1 MAQASWWTTIPT
13 AELLDLRRRL
23 LEHLGAEFG
32 GALKAELEDIVQHA
46 FAGLFR
52 RRENVTADNDGLY
65 RYLKTVSR
73 HAALD
78 RIRAARRRQEHLPEL
93 TAERDRRV
101 SRAPVPGIPPEG
113 LAEENDNVW
122 KVFCALDELDRLVVW
137 SHIVD
142 GKSIR
147 AIARDLDL
155 NWHRVAGIIEGTMRE
170 VRRQLM
176 S

>member
-1 MAQASWWTTIPT
+1 MFLPKT
-13 AELLDLRRRL
+13 
-23 LEHLGAEFG
+23 
-32 GALKAELEDIVQHA
+32 GAL
-46 FAGLFR
+46 
-52 RRENVTADNDGLY
+52 EN
-65 RYLKTVSR
+65 
-73 HAALD
+73 
-78 RIRAARRRQEHLPEL
+78 I
-93 TAERDRRV
+93 
-101 SRAPVPGIPPEG
+101 
-113 LAEENDNVW
+113 W

-155 NWHRVAGIIEGTMRE
+155 NWHRVAGIIEGTLRK